1 MDTGVTIKLEK
12 PTNRGYILD
21 WKIDLD
27 LALTY
32 SVKLPDRNEWELGEP
47 AYLAKG
53 NLVHKRLQED
63 HCYRDRNILGKT
75 NMGGTCY
82 LCFPSRSSFFD

>member
-21 WKIDLD
+21 WEIDLD

-53 NLVHKRLQED
+53 KPGTQKAPRRPLLQ
-63 HCYRDRNILGKT
+63 G
-75 NMGGTCY
+75 
-82 LCFPSRSSFFD
+82 